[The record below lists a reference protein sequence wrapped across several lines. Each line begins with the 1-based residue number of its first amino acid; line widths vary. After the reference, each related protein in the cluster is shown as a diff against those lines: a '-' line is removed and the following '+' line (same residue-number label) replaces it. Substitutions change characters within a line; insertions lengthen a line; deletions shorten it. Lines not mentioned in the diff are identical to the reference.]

1 MTTSQHKDSS
11 TRDKK
16 SGARQD
22 LRLLLTPGPAAGPL
36 DGGWWPRSRDI
47 DVELRDLVDQLPAD
61 VGRVSRAL
69 YSPPD
74 WDASPR
80 SVRVEH
86 GWVKTGS
93 FPRDDTHLMVLRL
106 SRQSSI
112 QLLVVPPDHP
122 EGQAALERAADPSN
136 GKTASQLLDTS
147 AAAAGKDA

>member
-1 MTTSQHKDSS
+1 MTTSQQDHSA
-11 TRDKK
+11 TRP
-16 SGARQD
+16 D
-22 LRLLLTPGPAAGPL
+22 LRLLLTPTPATGPV

-47 DVELRDLVDQLPAD
+47 DVELRELVDQLPAD

-122 EGQAALERAADPSN
+122 EGQDALERAADPSN
-136 GKTASQLLDTS
+136 GKTASQLLDGS
-147 AAAAGKDA
+147 DAAAGKDA